1 MTWESWV
8 MIGLLVLM
16 AGAILRSLAGPD
28 TVLLGGL
35 ALVMGLGALCE
46 YYGWNSPGARFP
58 GTREAV
64 AGFGSKA
71 VVTIGVLFVI
81 AEGLRQTGA
90 MAMVTRPLL
99 GRPRSLPAAQA
110 RLMMPV
116 AALSAFLNN
125 TPIVAMLMPIVTD
138 WCRRTGI
145 SPAKLFIPLSYA
157 AIMGGSCSL
166 IGTATNVFVAAEY
179 TAARDEGRVVGESL
193 GMFSI
198 TYVGLPAAVVGMG
211 YLVLTSRWLLPD
223 RQAKDGRR
231 DVRQYT
237 FEMVVDPDSPIH
249 GKTIEEAGL
258 RQLPGGYL
266 IGIER
271 DGERR
276 VAVAPDA
283 TLHIGDVL
291 IFAGELESMH
301 DLSQTKGLSRATRDQ
316 AAKLPANLELIEVV
330 LSDRSLLAGKSVR
343 EGGFRSVYNAVVIAV
358 HRGGEHLDAKIGD
371 IVLRAGDT
379 LLLEADNKFVNR
391 HHNRQ
396 DFYYLN
402 ALGSAE
408 RYRTSRAG
416 VALGVLALV
425 VILATSG
432 VMDLVAAAL
441 LGAGVMVLAGCC
453 TPYEARQSVNW
464 RVLIMMGAAIGFGQA
479 MATTGMAAHAATTL
493 VDAMPE
499 GQPIYAL
506 GAVYVV
512 AMVLTSIIGP
522 VPTAGLLFPVLVAV
536 AGKDGLNCNF
546 TPFAVT
552 LMMTAAAS
560 FASPSAYQT
569 NLMVANAGG
578 YKPFDF
584 ARVGLPLNLLVMIVT
599 LLIAPKVWP
608 FFP

>member
-1 MTWESWV
+1 MTWEGWV
-8 MIGLLVLM
+8 MLGLLALM
-16 AGAILRSLAGPD
+16 AAAILRGLAGAD

-35 ALVMGLGALCE
+35 GLAMGLGAVSE
-46 YYGWNSPGARFP
+46 FFGFQSPGNGFP
-58 GTREAV
+58 GTIDAV

-90 MAMVTRPLL
+90 MAMVTRPVL
-99 GRPRSLPAAQA
+99 GKPKTLPMAQA
-110 RLMMPV
+110 RLMLPV

-166 IGTATNVFVAAEY
+166 IGTATNVFVAGELA
-179 TAARDEGRVVGESL
+179 TAIKDGKVNAVSL

-198 TYVGLPAAVVGMG
+198 TYVGLPAAMVGMG
-211 YLVLTSRWLLPD
+211 YLLLTSKWLLPNYQV
-223 RQAKDGRR
+223 QAGSK

-237 FEMVVDPDSPIH
+237 FEMLIDDDSPIA
-249 GKTIEEAGL
+249 GKSIEQAEL

-276 VAVAPDA
+276 VAVAPDTA
-283 TLHIGDVL
+283 MQRGDVL
-291 IFAGELESMH
+291 IFAGEIESML
-301 DLSQTKGLSRATRDQ
+301 DLTQTKGLSRATRDQ
-316 AAKLPANLELIEVV
+316 AAKLPPNLELVEAV
-330 LSDRSLLAGKSVR
+330 LSDRSPLEGKSVR

-358 HRGGEHLDAKIGD
+358 HRGGDRLDAKIGD

-379 LLLEADNKFVNR
+379 LLLEADKKFVSRHRNR
-391 HHNRQ
+391 G

-408 RYRTSRAG
+408 RLRTGKAGIALAVLAG
-416 VALGVLALV
+416 VVA
-425 VILATSG
+425 LATGG
-432 VMDLVAAAL
+432 VMDLVTAAL
-441 LGAGVMVLAGCC
+441 LGAGVMVLTGCC
-453 TPYEARQSVNW
+453 TAFEARSSINW
-464 RVLIMMGAAIGFGQA
+464 RVLIMMGAAIGFGHA
-479 MATTGMAAHAATTL
+479 MYTTGVATEAATQL
-493 VDAMPE
+493 IAMIPE
-499 GQPIYAL
+499 GRPIFVLA
-506 GAVYVV
+506 AVYLI

-522 VPTAGLLFPVLVAV
+522 VPTAGLLFPVLVAI
-536 AGKDGLNCNF
+536 AGPDGLDCNF

-578 YKPFDF
+578 YKPVDF
-584 ARVGLPLNLLVMIVT
+584 LRVGLPLNVLVMITT

-608 FFP
+608 F

>member
-8 MIGLLVLM
+8 MLGLLALM
-16 AGAILRSLAGPD
+16 AIAILRGLAGAD
-28 TVLLGGL
+28 TVLLAGL
-35 ALVMGLGALCE
+35 AAVMGLGAF
-46 YYGWNSPGARFP
+46 SDKFP
-58 GTREAV
+58 DAPLAV

-99 GRPRSLPAAQA
+99 GRPKSLPMAQT
-110 RLMMPV
+110 RLMLPV

-145 SPAKLFIPLSYA
+145 SPSKLFIPLSYA

-179 TAARDEGRVVGESL
+179 SAALDADQVTGAPL
-193 GMFSI
+193 AMFSI
-198 TYVGLPAAVVGMG
+198 TAVGLPAALIGIG
-211 YLVLTSRWLLPD
+211 YLLLTSRWLLPD
-223 RQAKDGRR
+223 HGTD
-231 DVRQYT
+231 DTSDERQYT
-237 FEMVVDPDSPIH
+237 FEMLVDPDSPID
-249 GKTIEEAGL
+249 GKTIEGAGL
-258 RQLPGGYL
+258 RNLPGGYL

-276 VAVAPDA
+276 VAVAPQT
-283 TLHIGDVL
+283 TLHRGDVL
-291 IFAGELESMH
+291 IFAGELESML
-301 DLSQTKGLSRATRDQ
+301 DLTQTKGLTKATRGQ
-316 AAKLPANLELIEVV
+316 AEKLPANLELIEAV
-330 LSDRSLLAGKSVR
+330 LSDRSPLVGKSVR

-358 HRGGEHLDAKIGD
+358 HRGGERLDAKIGE
-371 IVLRAGDT
+371 IVLRAGDR
-379 LLLEADNKFVNR
+379 LLLEADKQFVSR
-391 HHNRQ
+391 HRNRQ

-408 RYRTSRAG
+408 RVRSSKAG
-416 VALGVLALV
+416 IALLVLAV
-425 VILATSG
+425 VVGLATTQ
-432 VMDLVAAAL
+432 VMPLVTAAL
-441 LGAGVMVLAGCC
+441 LGAGVMILTGCC
-453 TPYEARQSVNW
+453 TTYEARQSINW
-464 RVLIMMGAAIGFGQA
+464 RVLIMLGAAIGFGQA
-479 MATTGMAAHAATTL
+479 MYTTGVATEAATQL
-493 VDAMPE
+493 IALMPA
-499 GQPIYAL
+499 GQPIYSLA
-506 GAVYVV
+506 AVYAV
-512 AMVLTSIIGP
+512 AMVLTSVIGP
-522 VPTAGLLFPVLVAV
+522 VPTAGLLFPVLVAI
-536 AGKDGLNCNF
+536 AGAGGLNCNF

-578 YKPFDF
+578 YKPIDF
-584 ARVGLPLNLLVMIVT
+584 LRVGLPLNILVMITT

-608 FFP
+608 F

>member
-8 MIGLLVLM
+8 MLGLLALMAFTILRGM
-16 AGAILRSLAGPD
+16 AGAD

-35 ALVMGLGALCE
+35 AFVMGLG
-46 YYGWNSPGARFP
+46 SIPDSSFP
-58 GTREAV
+58 AVPEAV

-90 MAMVTRPLL
+90 MAMVTRPVL
-99 GRPRSLPAAQA
+99 GSPKSLPAAQA
-110 RLMMPV
+110 RMMLPV
-116 AALSAFLNN
+116 AGLSAFLNN

-145 SPAKLFIPLSYA
+145 SPSKLFIPLSYA

-179 TAARDEGRVVGESL
+179 DALLKDPANAIKGDTLA
-193 GMFSI
+193 MFSI
-198 TYVGLPAAVVGMG
+198 TAVGLPAAIVGIA
-211 YLVLTSRWLLPD
+211 YILLTSKWLLPD
-223 RQAKDGRR
+223 HKADGDAR
-231 DVRQYT
+231 DARQYT
-237 FEMVVDPDSPIH
+237 FEMVIDSDSPID
-249 GKTIEEAGL
+249 GQTIEAAGL
-258 RQLPGGYL
+258 RNLPGGYL

-276 VAVAPDA
+276 VAIAP
-283 TLHIGDVL
+283 TTSLHRGDVL

-301 DLSQTKGLSRATRDQ
+301 DLTENKGLTPATSKQ
-316 AAKLPANLELIEVV
+316 AQKLPPNLEMIEAV
-330 LSDRSLLAGKSVR
+330 LSDRSALVGKSIK

-371 IVLRAGDT
+371 IVLKAGDN
-379 LLLEADNKFVNR
+379 LLLEADGQFVDR
-391 HHNRQ
+391 HRNRQ

-402 ALGSAE
+402 ALGSAQ
-408 RYRTSRAG
+408 RYRSGKAG
-416 VALGVLALV
+416 VALGVLLAV
-425 VILATSG
+425 VALATTG
-432 VMDLVAAAL
+432 AMELVTAAL
-441 LGAGVMVLAGCC
+441 LGAGVMVVAGCC
-453 TPYEARQSVNW
+453 TPYEARQSINW
-464 RVLIMMGAAIGFGQA
+464 RVLIMMGAAIGFGHA
-479 MATTGMAAHAATTL
+479 MYTTGVAASAATRL
-493 VDAMPE
+493 IDLMPAGE
-499 GQPIYAL
+499 PIYSLA
-506 GAVYVV
+506 AVYVV

-522 VPTAGLLFPVLVAV
+522 VPTAGLLFPVLVAI
-536 AGKDGLNCNF
+536 AGPAGLDCNF

-578 YKPFDF
+578 YKPIDF
-584 ARVGLPLNLLVMIVT
+584 VRIGLPLNILVMITT

-608 FFP
+608 F